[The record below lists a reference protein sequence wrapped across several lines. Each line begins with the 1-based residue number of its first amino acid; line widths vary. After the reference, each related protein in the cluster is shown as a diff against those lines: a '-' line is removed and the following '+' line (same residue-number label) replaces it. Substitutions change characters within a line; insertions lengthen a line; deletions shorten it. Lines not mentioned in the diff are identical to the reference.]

1 MKFNNFIKAAV
12 AITLAALLF
21 VANYN
26 FDEKQKELPKTV
38 KSSKVQIVSFSSP
51 GCGACVK
58 QKKILNLLREE
69 YSDKVDFEFVD
80 VTKDSRT
87 TDYYDVGIVPTLLVT
102 VNGKEIDRLVG
113 SQMEPVLRAVVESE
127 AELGKYC
134 EDGSLC

>member
-1 MKFNNFIKAAV
+1 MKAQSFLKAAV
-12 AITLAALLF
+12 AIAVVALLF

-26 FDEKQKELPKTV
+26 FDEKRKELPESV
-38 KSSKVQIVSFSSP
+38 KNGKVQIVSFSSP

-58 QKKILNLLREE
+58 QKKILNLLRVE
-69 YSDKVDFEFVD
+69 YSDKVSFEFVD
-80 VTKDSRT
+80 VTKDMQT
-87 TDYYDVGIVPTLLVT
+87 TDYYEVGIVPTLLVT

-127 AELGKYC
+127 AEHGKYC